1 LAVGNLLEDDDP
13 PAGTFVGMR
22 DRVVSASAYV
32 TFVPAAVFLLIPN
45 YRNNR
50 FVRFH
55 SLQSIFLSLAVIL
68 AAVAVRVIFLALSF
82 VPSVAFLVGWLA
94 AFVVALAF
102 FFLWVV
108 LVAKTLQGEMFE
120 LPLVGKI
127 ANKQS
132 A

>member
-1 LAVGNLLEDDDP
+1 MAVENLVEDENP
-13 PAGTFVGMR
+13 PAGIFVGMR
-22 DRVVSASAYV
+22 DRVVSASAYL

-68 AAVAVRVIFLALSF
+68 AVVAVRVIFLVLSF
-82 VPSVAFLVGWLA
+82 IPSVAFLIGWLA
-94 AFVVALAF
+94 AFIVALALL
-102 FFLWVV
+102 FLWIV
-108 LVAKTLQGEMFE
+108 LVAKALQGEMFE
-120 LPLVGKI
+120 LPLLGKV